1 MVIVQVEL
9 LVSTSVATAM
19 STVSAVASVTSVMG
33 TDAES
38 VVLIIASVEVFLAEL
53 GMVMRAVLVSVSI
66 AVLVVG

>member
-19 STVSAVASVTSVMG
+19 STVSAVAAVTSVMG

-53 GMVMRAVLVSVSI
+53 GVVVRAVLVSVGI
-66 AVLVVG
+66 AVLVVS

>member
-19 STVSAVASVTSVMG
+19 STVSAVAAVTSVMG

>member
-19 STVSAVASVTSVMG
+19 STVSAVAAVTSVMG

-53 GMVMRAVLVSVSI
+53 GVVVRAVLVSVGI

>member
-19 STVSAVASVTSVMG
+19 STVSAVAAVTSVMG

-53 GMVMRAVLVSVSI
+53 GVVVRAVLVSVSI